1 MNVPLQNRFVST
13 HFALL
18 LAAVATA
25 GAIAVTAVRA
35 VSSLPS
41 PPVAAPVAAVLPAP
55 LPLNQRVLPDSALHG
70 FITTQPPTAVHSAQ
84 TWAARVERSTTPA
97 REAARLERLG
107 FVAGIREQLH
117 GRFPLAAEAVSVVER
132 YRTLAGARA
141 ELAYQRT
148 MAENGWADEH
158 VTPLRGIA
166 IPGAVGWIAR
176 SPQIAA
182 VNIMFSVGRE
192 FYIVGSGAAPGTRG
206 APTAGQMIGAAQ
218 LENLIANGCVAKPAP
233 AAQHARQPV
242 RGMGG
247 RLMLVH

>member
-13 HFALL
+13 HFGLL

-25 GAIAVTAVRA
+25 GALAVTAVRA

-41 PPVAAPVAAVLPAP
+41 PPVAVPVAAVQPLTLP
-55 LPLNQRVLPDSALHG
+55 QRVLPDSALHG
-70 FITTQPPTAVHSAQ
+70 FISTQRPTAVRSAQ

-97 REAARLERLG
+97 REAVRLEHLG

-132 YRTLAGARA
+132 YRKPAGARA

-148 MAENGWADEH
+148 MAESAWADEH
-158 VTPLRGIA
+158 VTPLHAIA

-176 SPQIAA
+176 GPHIAA

-192 FYIVGSGAAPGTRG
+192 FYLVGSGAAPGTHG

-218 LENLIANGCVAKPAP
+218 LENLIANGCVAKPVP
-233 AAQHARQPV
+233 AAHHARQPV
-242 RGMGG
+242 HGMGG
-247 RLMLVH
+247 RLLLLH

>member
-1 MNVPLQNRFVST
+1 MSRCRTALVST

-41 PPVAAPVAAVLPAP
+41 LPVAAPVAAVQP
-55 LPLNQRVLPDSALHG
+55 LPLTQRVLPDSALHG
-70 FITTQPPTAVHSAQ
+70 FITTQRPTAVRSAQ

-141 ELAYQRT
+141 ELAYQRA
-148 MAENGWADEH
+148 MAETGWADEH
-158 VTPLRGIA
+158 VTLLRGIA

-176 SPQIAA
+176 SPHIAA

-192 FYIVGSGAAPGTRG
+192 FYVVGSGAAPGTRG

-247 RLMLVH
+247 RLMLLH

>member
-1 MNVPLQNRFVST
+1 MNVPLQNRLVST

-35 VSSLPS
+35 VTSLPS
-41 PPVAAPVAAVLPAP
+41 LSVEAPVAAVQP
-55 LPLNQRVLPDSALHG
+55 LPLTQRVLPDSALHG
-70 FITTQPPTAVHSAQ
+70 FITTQRPTAVHSAQ

-148 MAENGWADEH
+148 MAEAGWADEH
-158 VTPLRGIA
+158 VTPLRGIS

-176 SPQIAA
+176 SPHIAA
-182 VNIMFSVGRE
+182 INIMFSVGRE
-192 FYIVGSGAAPGTRG
+192 FYIVGSGAAPGTHG

-242 RGMGG
+242 RRMGG
-247 RLMLVH
+247 RLMPLH

>member
-1 MNVPLQNRFVST
+1 MNVPLQNRFVCT
-13 HFALL
+13 HFGLL

-41 PPVAAPVAAVLPAP
+41 PPIAAPVAAVQP
-55 LPLNQRVLPDSALHG
+55 LPLTQRVLPASALRG
-70 FITTQPPTAVHSAQ
+70 FIITQRLTTVRRAQ

-107 FVAGIREQLH
+107 FVAGVREQLH

-132 YRTLAGARA
+132 YRTLDGARA
-141 ELAYQRT
+141 ELAYQRA
-148 MAENGWADEH
+148 MAETGWADEH
-158 VTPLRGIA
+158 VTLLRGIA

-176 SPQIAA
+176 GPHIAA
-182 VNIMFSVGRE
+182 LNIMFRVGRD
-192 FYIVGSGAAPGTRG
+192 FYIVGSSAAPGTRG

-233 AAQHARQPV
+233 APSHARQPV
-242 RGMGG
+242 PGMGG
-247 RLMLVH
+247 RLMLLH

>member
-1 MNVPLQNRFVST
+1 MNVPLQNRLVST

-41 PPVAAPVAAVLPAP
+41 LSVAAPVAAVQP
-55 LPLNQRVLPDSALHG
+55 LPLTQRVLPDSALHG
-70 FITTQPPTAVHSAQ
+70 FITTQRPTAVHSAQ

-148 MAENGWADEH
+148 MAETGWADEH
-158 VTPLRGIA
+158 VTLLRGIA

-176 SPQIAA
+176 SPHIAA

-242 RGMGG
+242 RAMGG
-247 RLMLVH
+247 RLMLLH